1 MPIVSVP
8 LLLAIFGF
16 RSSSRTILIGMLA
29 GFLTVISIKLFFE
42 MDSLIPG
49 MLSNLMV
56 LLLFHYLMNEPGGW
70 IGNKINPE

>member
-1 MPIVSVP
+1 
-8 LLLAIFGF
+8 
-16 RSSSRTILIGMLA
+16 MLA

-70 IGNKINPE
+70 IGNKNNPELSKIIEFRNEMIEVRTFNVLQKRKN